1 MKDLNDFSKDFQE
14 SLNLVQSKLGE
25 TMVKIGSD
33 ALALIKKRV
42 QEEGIDAKGKH
53 FPPYSTEPMLVGCK
67 SFKKKSCDRFFGPEK
82 NKQHEWVTLK
92 RGEKNYRLAVL
103 EGGYRELRE
112 MELGGKNGE
121 VVNFTYT
128 GKMWGDVSIIS
139 GSADH
144 DSGTVVLGA
153 KNQEQKEILYHNTER
168 NLKKGGGE
176 ILDLSES
183 EINTLKDIYLTP
195 ILNIFI

>member
-1 MKDLNDFSKDFQE
+1 MKDLNDFAKDFQE

-42 QEEGIDAKGKH
+42 QEEGVDAKGKK

-67 SFKKKSCDRFFGPEK
+67 SFKKKSCDSFFGAEK

-103 EGGYRELRE
+103 EGGYQELRR
-112 MELGGKNGE
+112 MELGGKNAE

-128 GKMWGDVSIIS
+128 GAMWGDVSIIS
-139 GSADH
+139 DPSEH
-144 DSGTVVLGA
+144 DAGTVVLGA
-153 KNQEQKEILYHNTER
+153 KDQEQKEILYHNTQR

-183 EINTLKDIYLTP
+183 EVDILKDIYLTP
-195 ILNIFI
+195 VLNIFK

>member
-1 MKDLNDFSKDFQE
+1 MKDLNDFAKDFQE

-42 QEEGIDAKGKH
+42 QEEGVDAKGKK

-67 SFKKKSCDRFFGPEK
+67 SFKKKSCDSFFGAEK

-103 EGGYRELRE
+103 EGGYQELRR
-112 MELGGKNGE
+112 MELGGKNAE

-128 GKMWGDVSIIS
+128 GAMWGDVSIIS
-139 GSADH
+139 GPSEH
-144 DSGTVVLGA
+144 DAGTVVLGA
-153 KNQEQKEILYHNTER
+153 KDQEQKEILYHNTQR

-183 EINTLKDIYLTP
+183 EVDILKDIYLTP
-195 ILNIFI
+195 VLNIFK

>member
-1 MKDLNDFSKDFQE
+1 MKDLNDFAKDFQE
-14 SLNLVQSKLGE
+14 SLNLVSTKLGE

-42 QEEGIDAKGKH
+42 QKEGIDAKGKK

-67 SFKKKSCDRFFGPEK
+67 SFKKKSCDSFFGPEK

-92 RGEKNYRLAVL
+92 RGDKNYRLAVL
-103 EGGYRELRE
+103 EGGYQELRR
-112 MELGGKNGE
+112 MELGSKNAD
-121 VVNFTYT
+121 VVDFTYT
-128 GKMWGDVSIIS
+128 GAMWGNVSIIS
-139 GSADH
+139 GASDH
-144 DSGTVVLGA
+144 DSGKVVLGA
-153 KNQEQKEILYHNTER
+153 KNEEQKEILYYNTQR

-183 EINTLKDIYLTP
+183 EINTLKEISLQP
-195 ILNIFI
+195 ILNIFK